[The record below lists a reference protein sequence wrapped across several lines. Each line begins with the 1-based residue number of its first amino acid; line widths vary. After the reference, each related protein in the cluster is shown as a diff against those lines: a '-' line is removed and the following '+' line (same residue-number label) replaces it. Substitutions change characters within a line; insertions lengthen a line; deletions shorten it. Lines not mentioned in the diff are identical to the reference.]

1 MKIKEALKLNDPI
14 LITFIG
20 GGGKTTTL
28 FRLGEELS
36 AEEQPILLT
45 TTTSILMP
53 PPSAY
58 DLAIVTEDVAEAIR
72 QVRNNEN
79 KGRILLGKNITTENK
94 LKGFLPKEMD
104 RIYKENRERW
114 FLVEGDGS
122 NGRSLKIP
130 EDHEPQVPSFSSITV
145 ILIGADILGK
155 EINKENVHRHHLI
168 QPLTQRTQQYV
179 DKSLIF
185 DLISHPLGITK
196 GIPEDS
202 KKVILFNKISTQ
214 GKESLEILR
223 GLSEEMIN
231 EGKDAPIHPQCRI
244 SSILLGEVQDKEP
257 IIEIVG
263 EDRWSALF

>member
-1 MKIKEALKLNDPI
+1 MRIKEALKLNHPI

-36 AEEQPILLT
+36 AEGQPVVLT

-53 PPSAY
+53 PPSTY
-58 DLAIVTEDVAEAIR
+58 DLAIITDDVAEAVGQIK
-72 QVRNNEN
+72 NNKN
-79 KGRILLGKNITTENK
+79 KTRILLGKNITSENK
-94 LKGFLPKEMD
+94 LKGFSLEEMD
-104 RIYKENRERW
+104 RIYKEHRERW

-122 NGRSLKIP
+122 NGRSLKVP

-145 ILIGADILGK
+145 ILIGTDILGK

-168 QPLTQRTQQYV
+168 ERLTQRTQQYV

-185 DLISHPLGITK
+185 DLIFHPLGITK
-196 GIPEDS
+196 GIPEES

-214 GKESLEILR
+214 GKGVLEVFKA
-223 GLSEEMIN
+223 LSEEIIK
-231 EGKDAPIHPQCRI
+231 ESKDAHMHPQCKI
-244 SSILLGEVQDKEP
+244 SWILLGEFQDREP
-257 IIEIVG
+257 IIGIVG
-263 EDRWSALF
+263 EDR